1 MLNISFKATKFE
13 ITPAIRAYAEE
24 KVRMIDRLLDD
35 RDADARAEIELEQTT
50 RHHQSGP
57 IFRAEITLHTAQ
69 LTLRAE
75 AQKEDLYAAI
85 DVAKDELIQELRRSK
100 DKKTSMVR
108 RGGRMFKD
116 VMHKM
121 GWGSDEKQ

>member
-1 MLNISFKATKFE
+1 MLNISFKATKLE

-24 KVRMIDRLLDD
+24 KARMIERLLDD

-57 IFRAEITLHTAQ
+57 IFRAEINLRTAQ
-69 LTLRAE
+69 LTLRVE

-85 DVAKDELIQELRRSK
+85 DVAKDELVEELRRAK
-100 DKKTSMVR
+100 DKKTSTVR

-116 VMHKM
+116 IIQKM
-121 GWGSDEKQ
+121 GWGNE